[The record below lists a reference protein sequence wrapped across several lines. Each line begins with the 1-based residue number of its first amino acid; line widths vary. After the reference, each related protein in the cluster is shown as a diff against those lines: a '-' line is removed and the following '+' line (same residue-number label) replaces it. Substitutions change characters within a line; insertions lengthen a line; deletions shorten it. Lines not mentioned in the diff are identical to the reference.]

1 MDSGAEKKKWP
12 LEERRER
19 DLWCLC
25 SLLLPNVHLLP
36 LTASAFTDPVRPA
49 SRSPGPVGSRAR
61 NPNHPPAAGG
71 REGKIPPKN
80 STPPPR
86 RRFRRTPPPAAFPS
100 RAPPLLPPFQASTS
114 APAHLLRPLLTPVG
128 ESASAPAPVF
138 SSPRPPPG
146 YEHKHARPGA
156 SRDRWC
162 VRPLSLRFDF
172 RSGGSGTA
180 CCCAEFGVVP
190 AASRAA
196 RGAGG
201 AVGWLLASIWW
212 L

>member
-1 MDSGAEKKKWP
+1 MSTCC
-12 LEERRER
+12 R
-19 DLWCLC
+19 
-25 SLLLPNVHLLP
+25 SLLPP
-36 LTASAFTDPVRPA
+36 PRTRSAPPRALRVR
-49 SRSPGPVGSRAR
+49 SVRAR
-61 NPNHPPAAGG
+61 GTLTTHQRRAD
-71 REGKIPPKN
+71 GKEKSPQKN

-100 RAPPLLPPFQASTS
+100 RAPPLLPPFQASNS